1 MEEEKGIIE
10 ERKETNEVK
19 EESTESVEEQVQVTD
34 QVQKEEKSNKFQKL
48 KELCKN
54 KKVLIAIPILAVIVF
69 ILLFGFNKNGG
80 VTNIISP
87 KTFSIVSV
95 EKKSS
100 NDYAATNETFIVKTE
115 KGSLE
120 EVEKHLVIEPAI
132 NYRINQK
139 SKDEYE
145 VITKDIPSNQL
156 ININYVDNEVAENK
170 WAFQSAKDLTIS
182 SIYPANNTS
191 SISVNTSIEIS
202 FSYPNVKDINNSV
215 VIEPKVEG
223 TFEQN
228 GRVWILKPT
237 KPLKNNQTYT
247 ITIKDDITNGD
258 KKLLEGSKTTFSTHQ
273 EDEDEDD
280 VVEDLNYNSITVD
293 DIATF
298 KPSDKPMFRTDEK
311 IAKVEMLKFNSNED
325 FRKYVSNETN
335 YKYKSLGKVSFKKL
349 NKELYALN
357 QTYKVGYYLLR
368 AYTSKGKLYFSMP
381 VQVNNL
387 QAYLMASQNDFLVWT
402 TSGNKVQSNV
412 QVSYEKNKVN
422 TDKDG
427 IAVIKKYNNKNEK
440 IKYVKVGK
448 DNPIYIGVLNG
459 DDEQIPDAYL
469 YTDRPLYKSTDD
481 VQIFGYIPLKYFENS
496 NISTKDF
503 VLSLEDEKIPININT
518 DGTFTTKYHL
528 NNMQDADMSL
538 VLKYKDR
545 HIAHRYIEVEEYSK
559 EMYDFKIDYNKNYVN
574 AGDKFKFTVTV
585 THISGVVVPNKEIQ
599 VLIDYDE
606 YDEDDDDYKVLKGR
620 TNSEGKVSFSIPT
633 KREHENWWS
642 TYHSDNVKIKCT
654 LTESSQ
660 EGYNL
665 SYYVIDR
672 LIDDTNHNYDH
683 KTKTLTATINELS
696 LNKNIKQIDWDMS
709 PLIDK
714 PYTGNAIIQLEET
727 TSVKK
732 ITGHEYNEI
741 TKENEPEYDYEST
754 DKIVSKEN
762 YYVKNGKINYKINY
776 NLKKDTDN
784 TSYDYSIYITLY
796 DKNKVKTRFEYGIYE
811 RDWTSDIK
819 GYYRW
824 DYNSPVGNI
833 YYDLYNYYMNEEE
846 KLYSVNNQ
854 IVRKLYSYNQGQ
866 EVTNNKF
873 LLIKY
878 KNNIIDKKIINNTN
892 NLTTTFNDDDRPGI
906 KITGAYLKDG
916 VIHRLPTEYLDYNQQ
931 DSNLDI
937 SIKPNKQKY
946 NPQEEVT
953 LDVKVTKKGQGIKS
967 KVNVSVVD
975 EGVFKAEEDQ
985 TYILESIYSDMYYN
999 NYTFST
1005 YRDYNLSISP
1015 GGGMG
1020 SSTGGPRADFGDT
1033 LLFKTVETDSNGNAK
1048 VKFKMND
1055 SITSFRITA
1064 HAANSNVDVG
1074 VNHTNVETTLPV
1086 SISFTKPQGL
1096 KETDD
1101 VVLNAIGIGST
1112 KGNIKYTFSID
1123 GVKKKIVQNG
1133 KLSQQVYANFGRLPV
1148 GKYTAYIE
1156 AKTADKTDKV
1166 KFGFNVVKTQTEIS
1180 IKTTENI
1187 NKTSTIKPT
1196 KNPIKLELYRKSYKQ
1211 YEKYLEI
1218 LKDTNEDRLDT
1229 RFTYNKGLEYDNKYN
1244 GHSNKIELGN
1254 IKKFKTNKGY
1264 KYLPGD
1270 KDISYELTSIL
1281 TYYNPDLA
1289 IKKSYFYKLTKSDE
1303 IEVQLNGYMNLAAQ
1317 KEPILDDLHQL
1328 DVNGQEEEI
1337 RIKIALAYIF
1347 LGDYSKAKTF
1357 YNDITDVGAKTYLST
1372 FLDKKNASK
1381 YINDLYKKDYANRY
1395 LYLAIVSY
1403 FENNNAGLSTK
1414 EEINITYGNKQ
1425 EKLKISTLGKKY
1437 LTIYQDDLKDLKFS
1451 SKYNDLYVNY
1461 YYDGLLDEIPADKK
1475 EQSIR
1480 CTLTNNKPKLGTIT
1494 YLKVD
1499 VSKVE
1504 EYSKL
1509 DLYLPNG
1516 LTEGGN
1522 INSKSAY
1529 ISSTSKEKLSI
1540 YLGDKHEN
1548 VISIPLYASS
1558 PGLYTIEPIVIKKD
1572 DKYQISNAVRI
1583 KIS

>member
-1 MEEEKGIIE
+1 MEEEKEITE
-10 ERKETNEVK
+10 EQK
-19 EESTESVEEQVQVTD
+19 EEQPEETKEEQVQETVLEP
-34 QVQKEEKSNKFQKL
+34 KEEKPNIFQKL

-54 KKVLIAIPILAVIVF
+54 KKVLIAIPILAVILF
-69 ILLFGFNKNGG
+69 IILFGFTNKGG
-80 VTNIISP
+80 VTNILSS

-100 NDYAATNETFIVKTE
+100 NEYAATDETFIVKTE

-170 WAFQSAKDLTIS
+170 WAFQSTKDLTIS

-191 SISVNTSIEIS
+191 SISTNTTVEIS
-202 FSYPNVKDINNSV
+202 FSYPNVKDINKSV
-215 VIEPKVEG
+215 VIEPKIEG

-237 KPLKNNQTYT
+237 KPLKKNQTYT

-273 EDEDEDD
+273 EDEDDEYYKSIK
-280 VVEDLNYNSITVD
+280 YNSITVD

-298 KPSDKPMFRTDEK
+298 RPSDKPMFRTDEK

-325 FRKYVSNETN
+325 FRKYISNETN

-349 NKELYALN
+349 DSELYTLN

-368 AYTSKGKLYFSMP
+368 AYTGNGKLDFSIP
-381 VQVNNL
+381 IQVNNL

-402 TSGNKVQSNV
+402 ASGNKVQSNV
-412 QVSYEKNKVN
+412 PVSYEKNKVN

-427 IAVIKKYNNKNEK
+427 IAVIKKYNDKNEK
-440 IKYVKVGK
+440 VKYVKVGK
-448 DNPIYIGVLNG
+448 DNPIYIGVSNE
-459 DDEQIPDAYL
+459 DAEQIPNAYL

-503 VLSLEDEKIPININT
+503 VLSLEGEKLPININT

-528 NNMQDADMSL
+528 NNMKDADMRL
-538 VLKYKDR
+538 VLKYKDSY
-545 HIAHRYIEVEEYSK
+545 IADRYFSVQEYSK
-559 EMYDFKIDYNKNYVN
+559 EMYDFKIDYNKNYVK
-574 AGDKFKFTVTV
+574 AGDNFKFTVTV

-599 VLIDYDE
+599 VLVYYDE
-606 YDEDDDDYKVLKGR
+606 YNEDEEYDVLKGR
-620 TNSEGKVSFSIPT
+620 TNAEGKVSFSIPT
-633 KREHENWWS
+633 NREDDYWS
-642 TYHSDNVKIKCT
+642 AYHTDSVTIKST

-665 SYYVIDR
+665 SYKVIDR
-672 LIDDTNHNYDH
+672 LLDDTDFNYDH
-683 KTKTLTATINELS
+683 KTKTLTTTINELS
-696 LNKNIKQIDWDMS
+696 LDKNIKQIDWDIT

-714 PYTGNAIIQLEET
+714 PYNGNAIIQLEET

-732 ITGHEYNEI
+732 ITGYEYNEI

-762 YYVKNGKINYKINY
+762 YYIKNGKINYKINY
-776 NLKKDTDN
+776 NLKKDTDKV
-784 TSYDYSIYITLY
+784 SYDYCIYVTLY
-796 DKNKVKTRFEYGIYE
+796 DKNKVKTRFEYQLYE
-811 RDWTSDIK
+811 SDWASSIK
-819 GYYRW
+819 GYFRW
-824 DYNSPVGNI
+824 DDDNPVGNM

-846 KLYSVNNQ
+846 KTYSVNNQ
-854 IVRKLYSYNQGQ
+854 IIRKLYSYNQGQ
-866 EVTNNKF
+866 EVTNNNF

-878 KNNIIDKKIINNTN
+878 KNNIIDKKIISNTN

-906 KITGAYLKDG
+906 KITGAYLKNG
-916 VIHRLPTEYLDYNQQ
+916 VIYRLPTEYLDYNSE

-953 LDVKVTKKGQGIKS
+953 LDIKVTKKGQGVKS
-967 KVNVSVVD
+967 KINVSVVD
-975 EGVFKAEEDQ
+975 EGIFKVEEDQ
-985 TYILESIYSDMYYN
+985 TYFLESIYSDMYYN

-1020 SSTGGPRADFGDT
+1020 SSTGGPRSDFGDT

-1101 VVLNAIGIGST
+1101 VVLNAVGIGST

-1156 AKTADKTDKV
+1156 AQTADKTDKV
-1166 KFGFNVVKTQTEIS
+1166 KFDFNVVKTQTEIS

-1211 YEKYLEI
+1211 YEKYLDI

-1229 RFTYNKGLEYDNKYN
+1229 RFTYNKALEYDNKYN
-1244 GHSNKIELGN
+1244 GQSNKIELGN

-1303 IEVQLNGYMNLAAQ
+1303 LDVQLNGYMNLAAQ

-1328 DVNGQEEEI
+1328 DVNGQDEET

-1347 LGDYSKAKTF
+1347 LGDYSKAKSF
-1357 YNDITDVGAKTYLST
+1357 YNDITDVGARTYLST
-1372 FLDKKNASK
+1372 FVDKKNASK
-1381 YINDLYKKDYANRY
+1381 YINDLYKKDHANRY

-1414 EEINITYGNKQ
+1414 EELNISYGNKQ

-1475 EQSIR
+1475 EQSIK
-1480 CTLTNNKPKLGTIT
+1480 CKLTNNKPKLGTIT

-1499 VSKVE
+1499 VSKVA

-1522 INSKSAY
+1522 IKSKSAY
-1529 ISSTSKEKLSI
+1529 ISSTSKEKLSV
-1540 YLGDKHEN
+1540 YLGDKKEN
-1548 VISIPLYASS
+1548 IISIPLYASS

-1572 DKYQISNAVRI
+1572 DKYQISNALRI